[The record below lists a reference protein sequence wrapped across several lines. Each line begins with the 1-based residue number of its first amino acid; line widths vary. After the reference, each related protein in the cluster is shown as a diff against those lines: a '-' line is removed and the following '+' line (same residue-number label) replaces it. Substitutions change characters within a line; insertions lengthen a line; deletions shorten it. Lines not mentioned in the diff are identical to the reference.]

1 MSDWAELPAWDDGAR
16 LRPVEVPRSYPRL
29 TEGVLVLSAS
39 REKKNPLQSLKQRA
53 QRCHSQGTGPCTLAI
68 HKAFHSLGFERKSP
82 QTGVSAFWECLSF
95 ENMNGWFPWARSR
108 WDLEP
113 RPEADPTVELC
124 LRHPGQVYTPLQE
137 AGRGSRG
144 TAGLHRAEAAE
155 PRVWAGLSH
164 RTGRHWP
171 RLPGAS
177 SCCAGSASTSLW
189 HIIVRSDAVIS
200 ALSHCFTA
208 EGQSRAAPTPRP
220 LCISS
225 KALGASPLPRSPRRH
240 TSRKRDIF

>member
-1 MSDWAELPAWDDGAR
+1 MPRGRKRTRCRVSNKGPSGVILRVQAPALSPFIKPSIHWD
-16 LRPVEVPRSYPRL
+16 LRE
-29 TEGVLVLSAS
+29 
-39 REKKNPLQSLKQRA
+39 NP
-53 QRCHSQGTGPCTLAI
+53 
-68 HKAFHSLGFERKSP
+68 P
-82 QTGVSAFWECLSF
+82 QTGVSAFWACLSF

-171 RLPGAS
+171 RLLGAS

-225 KALGASPLPRSPRRH
+225 KALGASPLPGSPRRH